1 MITKNIFIL
10 LLLAMVNS
18 VSYAAS
24 QKSELAEDYKAI
36 NNINNKASLQ
46 RGAKY
51 FVNYCSG
58 CHSLKYM
65 RMSTLAEDLN
75 IEEAVFSQNLL
86 FSNKK
91 IGETMTISM
100 SESDA
105 IMWFNAVPPDLS
117 LIARSK
123 GADYIYQKLN
133 TYYEDDSS
141 PTGFNNIAL
150 PNTSM
155 PNILAGL
162 QGGQKLLLD
171 DKNKPVSFV
180 KISEGTHSDIEYK
193 QLTNDITNFLVYV
206 SEPAKLRRY
215 SMCFWVLM
223 FIFIFTVIA
232 YYTKKEFWKDV
243 H

>member
-1 MITKNIFIL
+1 
-10 LLLAMVNS
+10 
-18 VSYAAS
+18 
-24 QKSELAEDYKAI
+24 
-36 NNINNKASLQ
+36 
-46 RGAKY
+46 
-51 FVNYCSG
+51 
-58 CHSLKYM
+58 M

-91 IGETMTISM
+91 IGETMTIPM
-100 SESDA
+100 SKSDA
-105 IMWFNAVPPDLS
+105 IFWFNAVPPDLS
-117 LIARSK
+117 LTARSK
-123 GADYIYQKLN
+123 GADYIYSKLN
-133 TYYEDDSS
+133 TYYDDDNS

-162 QGGQKLLLD
+162 QGGRKLVLD
-171 DKNKPVSFV
+171 ANNNPLSFN
-180 KISEGTHSDIEYK
+180 KISEGTHSDAEYK

-215 SMCFWVLM
+215 SMGFWVLM
-223 FIFIFTVIA
+223 FIFIFTIIA

>member
-1 MITKNIFIL
+1 MIKKNIFIL
-10 LLLAMVNS
+10 LLLIIVNS
-18 VSYAAS
+18 ASYAAS
-24 QKSELAEDYKAI
+24 QKSELAEKYKAI

-91 IGETMTISM
+91 IGETMTIPM

-105 IMWFNAVPPDLS
+105 IFWFNAIPPDLS
-117 LIARSK
+117 LTARSK
-123 GADYIYQKLN
+123 GPDYIYSKLN

-141 PTGFNNIAL
+141 PTGFNNMAL
-150 PNTSM
+150 PNSSM

-162 QGGQKLLLD
+162 QGGQKLELD
-171 DKNKPVSFV
+171 DKNKPVGFI
-180 KISEGTHSDIEYK
+180 KISEGTHNDLEYK

-215 SMCFWVLM
+215 SMGFWVLM
-223 FIFIFTVIA
+223 FIFIFTIIA